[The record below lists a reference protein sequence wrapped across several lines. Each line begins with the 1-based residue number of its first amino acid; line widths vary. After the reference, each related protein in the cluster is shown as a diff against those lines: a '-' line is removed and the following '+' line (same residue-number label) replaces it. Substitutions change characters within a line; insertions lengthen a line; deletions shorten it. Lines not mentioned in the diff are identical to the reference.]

1 MYVSISEVY
10 LYLKNILKNLK
21 ILLKHL
27 IIWNYLRYTKLHIEF
42 LTIIFDIDVLLLNE
56 DLSKTFFQVQ
66 TIICFFFFILIHSFK
81 YV

>member
-56 DLSKTFFQVQ
+56 DLSKTFFQV
-66 TIICFFFFILIHSFK
+66 
-81 YV
+81 